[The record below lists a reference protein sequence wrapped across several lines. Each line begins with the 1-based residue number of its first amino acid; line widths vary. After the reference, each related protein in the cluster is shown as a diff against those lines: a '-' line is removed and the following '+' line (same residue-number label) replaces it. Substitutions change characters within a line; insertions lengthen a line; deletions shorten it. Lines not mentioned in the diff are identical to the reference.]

1 MVRPEDPASTHPPST
16 WALDRAASD
25 LYDEVDP
32 EVVAAHARELERAAG
47 EIEEE
52 RHDEFDD
59 PDEGGEA

>member
-1 MVRPEDPASTHPPST
+1 MVRTEDPDSTLPPAP

-32 EVVAAHARELERAAG
+32 KVVAAHARELERAAG
-47 EIEEE
+47 EIEDE